1 MRSPSCGKVS
11 SADYEEIKVPSIRT
25 FVAVELPSD
34 ILDSLAEIQERLR
47 RGPGGG
53 AGRWV
58 RQEGIHLTLKFLG
71 EVPSEK
77 LQAIYQTVVRVC
89 AKHNAFTLRVG
100 GLGCF
105 PNVRRPRVVWV
116 GVHEETGQLAALQKD
131 IEHGLAGLGFP
142 PEGRAFTP
150 HLTLARVAE
159 KASRQEVEALGK
171 AVSEQDLKELAQMR
185 VTEVSVMKSD
195 LRPEGAFYTELFK
208 ARLGV

>member
-1 MRSPSCGKVS
+1 M
-11 SADYEEIKVPSIRT
+11 PSIRT
-25 FVAVELPSD
+25 FVAIELPSD
-34 ILDSLAEIQERLR
+34 VLDALAAVQEKLR
-47 RGPGGG
+47 RGPGGA

-58 RQEGIHLTLKFLG
+58 KKEGIHLTLKFLG

-77 LQAIYQTVVRVC
+77 LQAIDQAVARACSNHPT
-89 AKHNAFTLRVG
+89 FTLRVG
-100 GLGCF
+100 SLGCF

-131 IEHGLAGLGFP
+131 IERELAGLGFP
-142 PEGRAFTP
+142 PEVRAFTP

-171 AVSEQDLKELAQMR
+171 AVSEQDLKVLAQMR

-195 LRPEGAFYTELFK
+195 LRPEGAFYAELFK
-208 ARLGV
+208 ARLRA